1 MENSYKELYEK
12 EHAKCNE
19 YIARVA
25 ELEEANNMLQFR
37 LDRIHNNP
45 LWKCTKGIRDMMLK
59 AAKFRKRLKNLGG
72 PRGILAK
79 IDYKKR
85 EKELVYGNQTDKR

>member
-25 ELEEANNMLQFR
+25 QLEEANAMLQFR

-45 LWKCTKGIRDMMLK
+45 IWKSTKGHSRHDVK
-59 AAKFRKRLKNLGG
+59 GSKTAQAPQKSWRL
-72 PRGILAK
+72 
-79 IDYKKR
+79 
-85 EKELVYGNQTDKR
+85 